1 MPDSFYER
9 CGKSNILIRPTNY
22 FLDVE
27 WEPIKEKCKQFGVD
41 FDFYLK
47 NKFLYK
53 DITVPT
59 GAQDPVESYLNCE
72 LGWHEIFYLDHGM
85 IYHCGKEAYMR
96 FFSNYFK
103 QNLEIPET
111 DYVDIY
117 KVKNV
122 QEIFDFM
129 VRPPKFCSHCIRT
142 KPLTKYQWEK
152 SKKEIKDIRQSM
164 LFFLQKIVYNVID
177 LT

>member
-41 FDFYLK
+41 FDY
-47 NKFLYK
+47 KFLYK

-72 LGWHEIFYLDHGM
+72 LGWHEIFYLDHGK
-85 IYHCGKEAYMR
+85 IYRCGKEAYMR

-103 QNLEIPET
+103 QNLEIQET

-152 SKKEIKDIRQSM
+152 SKREIKDIRQSK